1 MELKSIATEFKL
13 TAKREI
19 EGHAAVFGNKDSY
32 GDVIQPGAFARTLT
46 NDRGRMKVLWQHD
59 PSNPLGKP
67 LEMREDEKGLFVKA
81 RIADTVQGRD
91 ALALFDAE
99 VIDEL
104 SIGYDSI
111 VEEYDNEKGVRY
123 LREIKLW
130 EFSPVTWA
138 ANELAKITSVKHASD
153 LDAVLDRLQRVTW
166 VKGRLESPRLREK
179 AEAAVLHLAKL
190 LTGEEVH
197 NVVPTSM
204 KTDFDD
210 AAHLTLKTLDPIP
223 SVAAPSGTPL
233 QADPAP
239 DSVHAAVGSLSALNA
254 KLNAA
259 VVSRELRAFSEKLRS
274 N

>member
-1 MELKSIATEFKL
+1 MQLKAMPTQFK
-13 TAKREI
+13 TTDKREI
-19 EGHAAVFGNKDSY
+19 QGHAAVFGNRDSY
-32 GDVIQPGAFARTLT
+32 GDIIERGAFARTLN
-46 NDRGRMKVLWQHD
+46 NDRGRVKVLWQHD
-59 PSNPLGKP
+59 PSNPIGKP
-67 LEMREDEKGLFVKA
+67 VEMREDDTGLFVTA

-91 ALALFDAE
+91 AMALFEAE
-99 VIDEL
+99 VVDEL

-111 VEEYDNEKGVRY
+111 VEEFDNEKGVRF

-138 ANELAKITSVKHASD
+138 ANDLAKITSVKQASD
-153 LDAVLDRLQRVTW
+153 LDLVLDRLDRLKWAGGRV
-166 VKGRLESPRLREK
+166 ESDRLRARIK
-179 AEAAVLHLAKL
+179 TAITNLDHLLA
-190 LTGEEVH
+190 
-197 NVVPTSM
+197 
-204 KTDFDD
+204 
-210 AAHLTLKTLDPIP
+210 DPAP
-223 SVAAPSGTPL
+223 PDSDVAAPSGTPL